1 MRSVLTQQE
10 LSERW
15 GVTVKAL
22 TDWRNQ
28 GVLQPIKGI
37 PVIRY
42 SIEYIQEIEGT
53 TLEIFSPLE
62 RKRMEIEIE
71 KLKQEN
77 EKLISIVSNVLSEAS
92 KAIHYIKQMS

>member
-22 TDWRNQ
+22 TDWRKQ
-28 GVLQPIKGI
+28 GILQPVKGI

-42 SIEYIQEIEGT
+42 SLEYIQTLDGT
-53 TLEIFSPLE
+53 TLEKFSPLE

-92 KAIHYIKQMS
+92 KVIHYMK

>member
-1 MRSVLTQQE
+1 MKSVLTQKE

-22 TDWRNQ
+22 TDWRRQ
-28 GVLQPIKGI
+28 GILQPIKNL

-42 SIEYIQEIEGT
+42 GLEYIQEIEVT
-53 TLEIFSPLE
+53 TLEKFSPLD

-71 KLKQEN
+71 KLKKEN
-77 EKLISIVSNVLSEAS
+77 ERLMSIVSNVLSEAS
-92 KAIHYIKQMS
+92 KLIPYIK

>member
-1 MRSVLTQQE
+1 MNLKSVLTQQE
-10 LSERW
+10 VSERW

-28 GVLQPIKGI
+28 GILQPIKGI

-42 SIEYIQEIEGT
+42 SFEYIQSLEGT
-53 TLEIFSPLE
+53 TIEKFSPLE

-77 EKLISIVSNVLSEAS
+77 EKLMSIVSNVLSEAS
-92 KAIHYIKQMS
+92 KVIPKIV

>member
-1 MRSVLTQQE
+1 LKTVLTQQE

-28 GVLQPIKGI
+28 GILQPVKGI

-42 SIEYIQEIEGT
+42 SLEYIQSLEGT
-53 TLEIFSPLE
+53 TLEKFSPLE
-62 RKRMEIEIE
+62 RKRMEIENE

-77 EKLISIVSNVLSEAS
+77 EKLMSIVSNILSEAS
-92 KAIHYIKQMS
+92 KVIPKIVQA

>member
-1 MRSVLTQQE
+1 MKSVLTQKE

-22 TDWRNQ
+22 TDWRLQ

-53 TLEIFSPLE
+53 TLEKFSPLE
-62 RKRMEIEIE
+62 RKRMELEIE
-71 KLKQEN
+71 KLKREN
-77 EKLISIVSNVLSEAS
+77 ERLMSIVSNVLSEAS
-92 KAIHYIKQMS
+92 KAIPYIKKE

>member
-1 MRSVLTQQE
+1 MKTVLNQQE
-10 LSERW
+10 VSERW

-28 GVLQPIKGI
+28 GILQPIKGI

-42 SIEYIQEIEGT
+42 SFEYIQSLEGT
-53 TLEIFSPLE
+53 TIEKFSPLE

-77 EKLISIVSNVLSEAS
+77 EKLMSIVSNVLSEAS
-92 KAIHYIKQMS
+92 KVIPKIV

>member
-22 TDWRNQ
+22 TDWRFQ

-37 PVIRY
+37 PTIRY
-42 SIEYIQEIEGT
+42 SIEYIQQIEGT
-53 TLEIFSPLE
+53 TIEKFSPLE
-62 RKRMEIEIE
+62 RKKMELEIE

-77 EKLISIVSNVLSEAS
+77 ERLMSIVSNVLSEVS
-92 KAIHYIKQMS
+92 KVIPYIKKE

>member
-22 TDWRNQ
+22 TDWRKQ
-28 GVLQPIKGI
+28 GILQPVKGI

-42 SIEYIQEIEGT
+42 SLEYIQTLEGT
-53 TLEIFSPLE
+53 TLEKFSPLE

-92 KAIHYIKQMS
+92 KVIHYMK

>member
-1 MRSVLTQQE
+1 MKTVLTQQE
-10 LSERW
+10 VAERW

-28 GVLQPIKGI
+28 GILQPIKGI

-42 SIEYIQEIEGT
+42 SLEYIQSLEGT
-53 TLEIFSPLE
+53 TLEKFSPLE
-62 RKRMEIEIE
+62 RKRMELEIE

-77 EKLISIVSNVLSEAS
+77 EKLMSIVSNVLSEAS
-92 KAIHYIKQMS
+92 RAIPKLVQA

>member
-1 MRSVLTQQE
+1 MKTVLTQQE

-42 SIEYIQEIEGT
+42 SLEYIQEIEGA
-53 TLEIFSPLE
+53 TLEKFSPLE
-62 RKRMEIEIE
+62 RKRMELEIE
-71 KLKQEN
+71 KLKQEK
-77 EKLISIVSNVLSEAS
+77 EKLMSILSNVLSEAS
-92 KAIHYIKQMS
+92 KAIPKIVQA

>member
-1 MRSVLTQQE
+1 MKSVLTQQE
-10 LSERW
+10 VSERW

-28 GVLQPIKGI
+28 GILQPIKGI

-42 SIEYIQEIEGT
+42 SFEYIQSLEGT
-53 TLEIFSPLE
+53 TIEKFSPLE

-77 EKLISIVSNVLSEAS
+77 EKLMSIVSNVLSEAS
-92 KAIHYIKQMS
+92 KVIPKIV